1 MIVWLITL
9 TVDLLVFSHDIQE
22 IAFDTI
28 EEDEKRQEN
37 LKSLGLADIFLIN
50 LDTSPDR
57 L

>member
-9 TVDLLVFSHDIQE
+9 TVDLLVFSQDIQE

-37 LKSLGLADIFLIN
+37 QKSLGLADIFLIN